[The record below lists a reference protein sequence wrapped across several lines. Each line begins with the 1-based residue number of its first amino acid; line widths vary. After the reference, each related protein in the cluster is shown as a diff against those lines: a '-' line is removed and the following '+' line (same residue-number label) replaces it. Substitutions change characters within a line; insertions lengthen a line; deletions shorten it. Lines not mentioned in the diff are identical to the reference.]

1 MHNRTP
7 RIIIAPAVFI
17 LAALTVILLPL
28 RLVGAWIAAV
38 LVHECGHLI
47 ATLLSGASIRCIR
60 VMPFGIVMESDGLTP
75 GKQIISSIAGP
86 AAGVCLSLL
95 FRWFPLIAA
104 LALVQTVLN
113 LLPIKNMD
121 GSVILCNVLL
131 LLCKQSNIDRICCI
145 ADIASRA
152 LLVCIC
158 LIAAWKLS
166 WGFAWI
172 VTVLLL
178 VRLKRNPCK
187 QSRLKVQ

>member
-1 MHNRTP
+1 MHNRNP

-17 LAALTVILLPL
+17 LAALTVVLLPL
-28 RLVGAWIAAV
+28 RLVGAWSVAV

-60 VMPFGIVMESDGLTP
+60 VAPSGIIMESEGLTP

-86 AAGVCLSLL
+86 AAGLCLSLL
-95 FRWFPLIAA
+95 FRWFPLTAA
-104 LALVQTVLN
+104 LALVHTVLN

-121 GSVILCNVLL
+121 GSVILRNTLSL
-131 LLCKQSNIDRICCI
+131 SCKHSNIEHLCCI
-145 ADIASRA
+145 ADTASRA
-152 LLVCIC
+152 LLACIC

-166 WGFAWI
+166 WGFAGI

-178 VRLKRNPCK
+178 MRLKRNPCK